1 MFYNFLRIKNKFYD
15 FKKISLVF
23 THLFYNLL
31 NMLTKICVIGCG
43 TYGAYLTRGL
53 VEKFGNDIELTIVE
67 MGNEK
72 IKSESEMG
80 VTADSGVAR
89 AAEKGRY
96 FGLGG
101 TSARWGG
108 QVLFF
113 DERDNPKNEADWH
126 TIVDVNNQ
134 YKNHVLQNLLGDRVK
149 IDGQLSD
156 KGNEKTG
163 IWLKYTKR
171 NMFKHLDKTFLKR
184 IQLVKNQR
192 VTSFIF
198 DNTKINA
205 VLCQNT
211 EGVSTR
217 IEADVFYLTAGAIE
231 SCRLLLALNDE
242 HNIIKS
248 TDLGKHYGDHLS
260 VELFKIKGH
269 KPVIGTTN
277 LLPTI
282 MNGSLMTKRLI
293 VADKNNRIGFAHP
306 IFNKEVKVFT
316 SIKRLLFGQQKIDF
330 NVKDIFEGL
339 EFLAR
344 FAFGVVFLKKMYAHR
359 NNWSLQLDIEQA
371 YPNENSIDLSKK
383 MDKYGQK
390 AARLNWKVCETDK
403 KAIEDIKND
412 LQTILDRQGVDYT
425 VVYDPNIEAVKIEDV
440 YHPVGFIRLGHDDN
454 AVLDPDCRVKG
465 IDNLYHFST
474 AMFPSAKSINPTA
487 AAFCFIEQHLN
498 TVFTRLVKEKT
509 TKKVLELA

>member
-1 MFYNFLRIKNKFYD
+1 MA
-15 FKKISLVF
+15 
-23 THLFYNLL
+23 
-31 NMLTKICVIGCG
+31 TKICIIGCG

-53 VEKFGNDIELTIVE
+53 IEKFGNDIELTVVE

-72 IKSESEMG
+72 TKSESEMG
-80 VTADSGVAR
+80 VAADSDASH

-113 DERDNPKNEADWH
+113 DARDNPKNEADWQ
-126 TIVDVNNQ
+126 TIIDVNKQ
-134 YKNHVLQNLLGDRVK
+134 YKGRVLQNLLGDTVK
-149 IDGQLSD
+149 IHGQLND

-163 IWLKYTKR
+163 IWLKYAKR
-171 NMFKHLDKTFLKR
+171 NMFKHLDKTVFKKVHL
-184 IQLVKNQR
+184 IKNQR
-192 VTSFIF
+192 VTGFIF
-198 DNTKINA
+198 ADVKIEDGIYQSIELKPVTPSKIEA
-205 VLCQNT
+205 ILCQNT
-211 EGVSTR
+211 DLSRDYREGVSTR
-217 IEADVFYLTAGAIE
+217 IDADIFYLTAGAIE
-231 SCRLLLALNDE
+231 SCRLLLALNKV
-242 HNIIKS
+242 HNVIKS
-248 TDLGKHYGDHLS
+248 NDLGKHYGDHLS

-269 KPVIGTTN
+269 KPIIGTTN
-277 LLPTI
+277 LLPTFL
-282 MNGSLMTKRLI
+282 NGSLVTKRLI
-293 VADKNNRIGFAHP
+293 VADSHNRIGFAHP

-330 NVKDIFEGL
+330 SIKDIFDGL
-339 EFLAR
+339 EFLIR
-344 FAFGVVFLKKMYAHR
+344 FAFSVFFLKKMYAHR

-371 YPNENSIDLSKK
+371 YPNENSIDLSEK

-390 AARLNWKVCETDK
+390 AARLNWKVSEDDK
-403 KAIEDIKND
+403 RAIEDIKNN
-412 LQTILDRQGVDYT
+412 LQTILDKEGIDYT

-440 YHPVGFIRLGHDDN
+440 YHPVGFIRLGHDEN

-487 AAFCFIEQHLN
+487 AAFCFIEQHFD
-498 TVFTRLVKEKT
+498 TVFSQLIKKKT
-509 TKKVLELA
+509 TFKNHLSYH

>member
-1 MFYNFLRIKNKFYD
+1 MP
-15 FKKISLVF
+15 
-23 THLFYNLL
+23 
-31 NMLTKICVIGCG
+31 TKICIIGCG

-53 VEKFGNDIELTIVE
+53 VEKFGNDIELTVIE

-72 IKSESEMG
+72 TKSESEMG
-80 VTADSGVAR
+80 VTAESSASQ

-113 DERDNPKNEADWH
+113 DARDNPKNEADWQ

-134 YKNHVLQNLLGDRVK
+134 YKDRVLQNLLGDTVK
-149 IDGQLSD
+149 IDSQLVD

-171 NMFKHLDKTFLKR
+171 NIFKSLNKTVLKP
-184 IQLVKNQR
+184 IQLIKNQR
-192 VTSFIF
+192 VTDFVF
-198 DNTKINA
+198 KNAKIEA
-205 VLCQNT
+205 ILCQNT

-217 IEADVFYLTAGAIE
+217 IDADIFYLTAGAIE
-231 SCRLLLALNDE
+231 SCRLLLALNE
-242 HNIIKS
+242 VHNVIKS
-248 TDLGKHYGDHLS
+248 NDLGKHYGDHLS

-269 KPVIGTTN
+269 KPIIGQTN
-277 LLPTI
+277 LLPTFL
-282 MNGSLMTKRLI
+282 NGSLMTKRLI
-293 VADKNNRIGFAHP
+293 VADTHQRIGFAHP

-316 SIKRLLFGQQKIDF
+316 SIKRLLFGQQRIDF
-330 NVKDIFEGL
+330 NVKDIFDGL
-339 EFLAR
+339 EFLIR
-344 FAFGVVFLKKMYAHR
+344 FGFSVVFLKKMYAHR

-371 YPNENSIDLSKK
+371 YPNENSIDLSEKV
-383 MDKYGQK
+383 DKYGQK
-390 AARLNWKVCETDK
+390 AARLNWKVSADDK

-412 LQTILDRQGVDYT
+412 LMDTLNKEGIDYT

-440 YHPVGFIRLGHDDN
+440 YHPVGFMRLGHDEN
-454 AVLDPDCRVKG
+454 AVLDPECRVKG

-487 AAFCFIEQHLN
+487 AGFCFIEQHLN
-498 TVFTRLVKEKT
+498 TVFTRTIKEKT
-509 TKKVLELA
+509 VKSDLELA